1 MLLGGRLVVHVCPSL
16 GCRLSELFSRAAMR
30 TPSATR
36 RRRHRRPS
44 GCAFCQTLHRVAPWR
59 PWVRQQRLAA
69 HAFSVSRALSNG
81 SVLPLGLGRR
91 RPEETLVGCCLAT
104 PRHVKRTWR
113 RAPAISGLEAPRGDT
128 VDAEMRRFNQ
138 VQNLLLSRRLRL
150 HHPERCC

>member
-1 MLLGGRLVVHVCPSL
+1 MLLGGRLVVHVCSSL

-59 PWVRQQRLAA
+59 PWVRQQLLAA
-69 HAFSVSRALSNG
+69 HAFSVSRALSKG
-81 SVLPLGLGRR
+81 SVQPLRLGRCRPQCSLCMHVAEAGHANDLGDELKNLLAWKSR
-91 RPEETLVGCCLAT
+91 RVYSVGT
-104 PRHVKRTWR
+104 
-113 RAPAISGLEAPRGDT
+113 G
-128 VDAEMRRFNQ
+128 MRVFNQ
-138 VQNLLLSRRLRL
+138 VQNLLLCRRLRL